1 MSGFNTETPIMD
13 WSSFMKR
20 DFQKENSM
28 GALAD
33 AFKVV
38 ADTADGYGET
48 ADKKVLSDLVNETD
62 PTKIDNSAFYSKDNA
77 LKARNIIETN
87 KNLEYQEEQRK
98 RANELNARN
107 DAEYAINQFNKE
119 AMGDAIN
126 MDKASFE
133 AKYKNAGG
141 LDWAMMQDIFN

>member
-1 MSGFNTETPIMD
+1 MSGFNTKTPFMD
-13 WSSFMKR
+13 WSSFMRR
-20 DFQKENSM
+20 DFQKENGM

-48 ADKKVLSDLVNETD
+48 ADKKLLSDLVNETD
-62 PTKIDNSAFYSKDNA
+62 VSKIDNSAFYSKDNA
-77 LKARNIIETN
+77 LKAKNLIETN
-87 KNLEYQEEQRK
+87 KNLEYQEEQRN

-133 AKYKNAGG
+133 AKYKNAGV
-141 LDWAMMQDIFN
+141 LD